1 MIPNHAVAADVA
13 PIPEPEVT
21 AAGQTAAGSIV
32 VDTRFG
38 HLEFDP
44 AQAISM
50 PRGMMGFPESKI
62 YALTGVPDPKVEKFL
77 LYQSLTDHGL
87 SFLALPLSL
96 ESGVIAATDL
106 EAARSDLGIESED
119 FAAVVIVSIR
129 NVGGQAQTS
138 VNLRAPVFLDAR
150 HRTGWQYVMP
160 NGAYQVRH
168 VLTSLDEIMP
178 TAPIK

>member
-1 MIPNHAVAADVA
+1 MGPL
-13 PIPEPEVT
+13 EVT
-21 AAGQTAAGSIV
+21 VHFVHWLSVVIAAV
-32 VDTRFG
+32 
-38 HLEFDP
+38 
-44 AQAISM
+44 
-50 PRGMMGFPESKI
+50 
-62 YALTGVPDPKVEKFL
+62 
-77 LYQSLTDHGL
+77 

-96 ESGVIAATDL
+96 ESGIIAATDL

-168 VLTSLDEIMP
+168 VLSALDEIIP
-178 TAPIK
+178 APIK